1 MTTDA
6 TTLKSLGA
14 KLIGEWTT
22 EATHPH
28 VSGTVVHGTAR
39 VE

>member
-22 EATHPH
+22 EAIHPH